1 MGSLFRSEEMS
12 LCQLFL
18 QSEAAYAC
26 VSELGELGLVQFR
39 DLNPDVN
46 AFQRKFVNEVRR
58 CDEMER
64 KLRYLE
70 KEIKKDG
77 IPMLD
82 TGESPEAPQPREMID
97 LEATFEKL
105 ENELREVNQNAEAL
119 KRNYLE
125 LTELKHILRKTQVFF
140 DEAVYTGNV
149 PNKTR
154 NRYQQMADS
163 HREEE
168 QVNLLGEEGI
178 RAGGAGAQGQN
189 LKLGFVAGV
198 ILRERLPAFE
208 RMLWRA
214 CRGNV
219 FLRQAMIEDPLEDPS
234 NGDKVYKSVFI
245 IFFQGDQLKTRVKKI
260 CEGFRATLYP
270 CPEAPT
276 DRREM
281 AMGVMT
287 RIEDLHTV
295 LGQTQDHRHRVLV
308 AAAKNLKN
316 WFVKVRKI
324 KAIYHTLNLFNLD
337 VTQKCLIAECWV
349 PLLDFETIQI
359 ALRRGTERSGSSVP
373 PILNRMETFEDPPT
387 YNRTN
392 KFTHAFQALINA
404 YGVASYRE
412 MNPAPYTIITFPFL
426 FAVMFGDLGHGTIM
440 ALFGLWMVL
449 KEKPLAA
456 KKSDNEIWNIF
467 FGGRYIIFLMGVF
480 SMYTGFVYN
489 DIFSKSLKVFNS
501 AWVINYNTSTVMT
514 NKALQLDPK
523 GLDYA
528 QTPYPFGLDPVWQ
541 VAGPNKIIFQNAYKM
556 KISIIF
562 GVIHMLFGV
571 FVGLFNHRYFK
582 NKMAIYCEFIPQV
595 IFLVFLFFY
604 MTLLMFIKWVKY
616 SASSKEI
623 AFSEGCAPSI
633 LITFINMVL
642 FKPAETTSK
651 DCSPF
656 MFAGQE
662 GIQKFLVVVALLCV
676 PWMLLAK
683 PILIMRSRKEAA
695 HQPIAPYSNEN
706 GDADGL
712 NQHNAPANQG
722 GQQPA
727 QQGGGHGHDNE
738 EMSEIFIHQGI
749 HTIEYVLGSVSHT
762 ASYLRLWAL
771 SLAHAQL
778 AEVLWNMV
786 LQNGLKQDGWI
797 GGIAL
802 WAVFAFWAVLTVG
815 ILVLMEGLSA
825 FLHTLRL
832 HWVEFQ
838 SKFYAGLGYA
848 FQPFSFEVI
857 LDSSSGSSED

>member
-1 MGSLFRSEEMS
+1 MGSLFRSEEMT

-18 QSEAAYAC
+18 QTEAAYAC

-82 TGESPEAPQPREMID
+82 TGENPEAPQPREMID

-105 ENELREVNQNAEAL
+105 ENELREVNHNAEAL
-119 KRNYLE
+119 KRNFLE

-140 DEAVYTGNV
+140 DEVDQ
-149 PNKTR
+149 R
-154 NRYQQMADS
+154 EMYQSAQMTDPS
-163 HREEE
+163 REEE
-168 QVNLLGEEGI
+168 HVTLLGEEGL
-178 RAGGAGAQGQN
+178 RAGGQS

-198 ILRERLPAFE
+198 ILRERIPSFE

-219 FLRQAMIEDPLEDPS
+219 FLRQNEIESALEDPS
-234 NGDKVYKSVFI
+234 TGDKVLKSVFI

-270 CPEAPT
+270 CPETPT

-287 RIEDLHTV
+287 RIEDLNTV
-295 LGQTQDHRHRVLV
+295 LGQTQDHRHRVLM
-308 AAAKNLKN
+308 AAAKNVKN
-316 WFVKVRKI
+316 WFIKVRKI

-349 PLLDFETIQI
+349 PSLDMESIQL

-373 PILNRMETFEDPPT
+373 PILNRMDTVESPPT

-392 KFTHAFQALINA
+392 KFTSAFQALIDA
-404 YGVASYRE
+404 YGVANYRE
-412 MNPAPYTIITFPFL
+412 VNPTPYTIITFPFL
-426 FAVMFGDLGHGTIM
+426 FAVMFGDLGHGFLM
-440 ALFGLWMVL
+440 ATFAAWMVW
-449 KEKPLAA
+449 KEKPLQA
-456 KKSDNEIWNIF
+456 KKTDNEIWNIF
-467 FGGRYIIFLMGVF
+467 FGGRYIILLMGMF
-480 SMYTGFVYN
+480 SMYTGLIYN
-489 DIFSKSLKVFNS
+489 DCFSKSINVFSSHWKTNFNYTFTASHPELSLEPNS
-501 AWVINYNTSTVMT
+501 T
-514 NKALQLDPK
+514 
-523 GLDYA
+523 DYLG
-528 QTPYPFGLDPVWQ
+528 TPYPFGIDPIWQ
-541 VAGPNKIIFQNAYKM
+541 LAENKIVYLNAFKM

-562 GVIHMLFGV
+562 GVFHMLFGV
-571 FVGLFNHRYFK
+571 LLSYSNHTYFK
-582 NKMAIYCEFIPQV
+582 RPLNIYGEFIPQV
-595 IFLVFLFFY
+595 IFLCLLFLY
-604 MTLLMFIKWVKY
+604 MVMLMFLKWVVY
-616 SASSKEI
+616 GPTNVFSKGP
-623 AFSEGCAPSI
+623 GCAPSI

-642 FKPAETTSK
+642 FKYNIKPLENCETLY
-651 DCSPF
+651 
-656 MFAGQE
+656 MFPGQVF
-662 GIQKFLVVVALLCV
+662 IQQVFVVVAVVCI

-683 PILIMRSRKEAA
+683 PIHVMKAQKKE
-695 HQPIAPYSNEN
+695 HDMYSSTNHVTGEN
-706 GDADGL
+706 GDVDG
-712 NQHNAPANQG
+712 HANSNNVSHAVKPG
-722 GQQPA
+722 
-727 QQGGGHGHDNE
+727 DE
-738 EMSEIFIHQGI
+738 EAEHISEVFIHQGI

-778 AEVLWNMV
+778 SEVLWTMV
-786 LQNGLKQDGWI
+786 LQIGLKSESWF
-797 GGIAL
+797 GGVIL
-802 WAVFAFWAVLTVG
+802 WAIFAFWAVLTVG

-838 SKFYAGLGYA
+838 SKFYSGSGYGFA
-848 FQPFSFEVI
+848 PFSFEII
-857 LDSSSGSSED
+857 LTTASATGED